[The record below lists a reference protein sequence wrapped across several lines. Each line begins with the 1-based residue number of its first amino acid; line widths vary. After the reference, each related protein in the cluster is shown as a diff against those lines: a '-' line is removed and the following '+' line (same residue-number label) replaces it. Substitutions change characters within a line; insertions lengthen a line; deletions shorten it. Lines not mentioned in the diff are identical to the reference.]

1 MIITE
6 TFRALVAELAEEGL
20 PDPLTRPMA
29 LFAVWADACRIAGEP
44 EPPEVAALMDAPAA
58 TLLQPS
64 AAAPTPARFI
74 PVPKPRPVRR

>member
-6 TFRALVAELAEEGL
+6 TFRALIAQLTEDGM
-20 PDPLTRPMA
+20 PDPLHQPMT

-58 TLLQPS
+58 TLLTATPS
-64 AAAPTPARFI
+64 AARFI
-74 PVPKPRPVRR
+74 PVPKSRAVRR